1 MLKAIVFIGFF
12 TAELCL
18 AGLASAQTRDIGV
31 HGEMLD
37 RIAAIVNDGLV
48 LKSELDSQIEAVTK
62 RLQEQKVALPSPERA
77 QATGARAPD
86 PAGDPD
92 AARQAIGLNISDEQ
106 LNGALQEIAAR
117 NKIPFDQLPTAL
129 QAQGID
135 YKQYREAMRKELTL
149 EHAARARRDRAH
161 HRHAARDRAVPG
173 RQDSAAA
180 NDEFNVS
187 HILLSLPAAAT
198 PQQLDEI
205 TRKANDIAA
214 RAAKGEDFG
223 QLAIANSNSQT
234 ALDGGQLGW
243 RKGNQLPQFILDL
256 VTKMKPGDVSAPVR
270 TPSGFHIVKLNE
282 RRSGEAQVII
292 NQIHVRH
299 ILMKPN
305 ELDDDA
311 TVREKLSKLRER
323 ILNGEDFAGIASTT
337 SEDPGSAPDG
347 GDLGWSGPGT
357 FVPEFDK
364 AIADLKDNEISEPF
378 KTRYGWHIVQ
388 MLGTRT
394 YDSTRRAP
402 AAGLCRHPRE
412 QGGRRDRAVAAPAA
426 RRSVRRNQDVV
437 YLPRIVITSGEPAG
451 IGPDACVML
460 AQATSMPTSSS
471 RAMRDLLRST
481 AARSACRSSRGLR
494 ARRQRWAHRAGT
506 CCKVLHVPTGAA
518 GRAGRS
524 IRATRPTSCEMLDRA
539 CDGCMNGEFAAMVTA
554 PVQKS
559 T

>member
-1 MLKAIVFIGFF
+1 MRKILILLSFIAAPGLFF
-12 TAELCL
+12 GYAQ
-18 AGLASAQTRDIGV
+18 AQTRDIGV

-48 LKSELDSQIEAVTK
+48 LKTELDAQIDAVTK
-62 RLQEQKVALPSPERA
+62 RLQEQKVALPSQNVLKQQVLDRLILQEIEVQRA
-77 QATGARAPD
+77 KR
-86 PAGDPD
+86 
-92 AARQAIGLNISDEQ
+92 IGLNISDEQ

-135 YKQYREAMRKELTL
+135 YKQYREAMRRELTL
-149 EHAARARRDRAH
+149 SQLRERDVIAH
-161 HRHAARDRAVPG
+161 IIVTPHEIEQFLS
-173 RQDSAAA
+173 RQESAAA
-180 NDEFNVS
+180 NDQFNVS

-198 PQQLDEI
+198 PQQIDEI
-205 TRKANDIAA
+205 TRKAHDLAD

-243 RKGNQLPQFILDL
+243 RKGTQLPQFILDL
-256 VTKMKPGDVSAPVR
+256 VTKMKAGDVSDPVR

-299 ILMKPN
+299 ILLKPN

-323 ILNGEDFAGIASTT
+323 IMNGEDFAGIASTT
-337 SEDPGSAPDG
+337 SQDPGSAPDG

-378 KTRYGWHIVQ
+378 KTRFGWHIVQ
-388 MLGTRT
+388 LLGTRT
-394 YDSTRRAP
+394 YDNTA
-402 AAGLCRHPRE
+402 
-412 QGGRRDRAVAAPAA
+412 
-426 RRSVRRNQDVV
+426 DV
-437 YLPRIVITSGEPAG
+437 
-451 IGPDACVML
+451 
-460 AQATSMPTSSS
+460 
-471 RAMRDLLRST
+471 
-481 AARSACRSSRGLR
+481 
-494 ARRQRWAHRAGT
+494 RRQRAF
-506 CCKVLHVPTGAA
+506 GA
-518 GRAGRS
+518 
-524 IRATRPTSCEMLDRA
+524 IRES
-539 CDGCMNGEFAAMVTA
+539 
-554 PVQKS
+554 KS
-559 T
+559 DEETELWLRRLRDEAFVEIKM